1 MERWLFSGVCW
12 HSPGL
17 GQRSRPINL
26 WQPLNSLKLLK
37 CGVVVRGES
46 RLTQNL
52 VSVAGSDKDLR
63 DPEFWCVSR
72 AVPGQCKGPCC
83 QVYLQHSL
91 GSMAAQEQVPR
102 CGAVLSDMWER
113 GSQGSSLWSLLQGL
127 LTEIGSSCLLKP
139 AREIKTAF
147 RGLRSGPKL
156 EAMWK
161 HWLDRLSTFKIEIF
175 HKKYA
180 RSLGI
185 DAAMILGDWM
195 FQTLSKSS
203 NSKWFQA
210 M

>member
-26 WQPLNSLKLLK
+26 WQPLNSLKHLK

-147 RGLRSGPKL
+147 RGLRSGPNL
-156 EAMWK
+156 RQCE
-161 HWLDRLSTFKIEIF
+161 S
-175 HKKYA
+175 
-180 RSLGI
+180 I
-185 DAAMILGDWM
+185 DLINCRHL
-195 FQTLSKSS
+195 K
-203 NSKWFQA
+203 
-210 M
+210 